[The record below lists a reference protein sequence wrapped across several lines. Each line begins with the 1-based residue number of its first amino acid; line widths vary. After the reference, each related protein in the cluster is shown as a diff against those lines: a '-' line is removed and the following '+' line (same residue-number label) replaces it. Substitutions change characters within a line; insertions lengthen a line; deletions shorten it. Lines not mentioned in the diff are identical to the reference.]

1 MSQTPWVL
9 DDGERRTETALTE
22 YIENVIKH
30 YFKADEYRFATSG
43 REDVDVR
50 YGGWKAL
57 SIANLLQN
65 AGPRTSIQRWNYKC
79 PKTHIHAWRI
89 HWNAR

>member
-9 DDGERRTETALTE
+9 DDGERRTESALTE
-22 YIENVIKH
+22 FIENVIKE

-50 YGGWKAL
+50 Y
-57 SIANLLQN
+57 
-65 AGPRTSIQRWNYKC
+65 
-79 PKTHIHAWRI
+79 
-89 HWNAR
+89 

>member
-1 MSQTPWVL
+1 VYIAGTTSLFFFDPTPDTFIGRYIKFSREMSQTPWVL

-22 YIENVIKH
+22 YIENVIKP

-50 YGGWKAL
+50 YVIV
-57 SIANLLQN
+57 SRYHN
-65 AGPRTSIQRWNYKC
+65 C
-79 PKTHIHAWRI
+79 
-89 HWNAR
+89 